1 MVGLIIHL
9 YYRLYIFSAYL
20 SKTRPSMISSKHCL
34 KLTDVL
40 VTNGVKKMKIATIIL
55 ISCVII
61 LVVAGLA

>member
-1 MVGLIIHL
+1 
-9 YYRLYIFSAYL
+9 
-20 SKTRPSMISSKHCL
+20 MISSKHCL

-55 ISCVII
+55 ISGVII